1 MRTILTLVFTLVA
14 AICSAQALNTVPYV
28 DIKKYSGLWYEIAH
42 LPIKFQ
48 KGCTNTTAE
57 YTLTDENYLIVKNT
71 CLRNGQEAA
80 VKGKAFVVKNSG
92 NAKLRVQFFW
102 PFKAD
107 YWILALDDDYN
118 YAVIGNESRKNMWIL
133 SRSPVLDNLILQSL
147 LTEMKVKAFPV
158 EELTFTAHENEK

>member
-1 MRTILTLVFTLVA
+1 MKAILIFIFTSIST
-14 AICSAQALNTVPYV
+14 ICSAQVLNTVPYV

-42 LPIKFQ
+42 LPVKFQ

-57 YTLTDENYLIVKNT
+57 YTLTDDNYLIVINR
-71 CLRNGQEAA
+71 CLRNGQEAS

-102 PFKAD
+102 PLRAD

-118 YAVIGNESRKNMWIL
+118 YAVVGNESRKNMWIL

-147 LTEMKVKAFPV
+147 LSEMKEKGFPV
-158 EELTFTAHENEK
+158 EDMTFTVHDNKK